1 MNTNWK
7 IVQLDCYP
15 EYEGKTDVV
24 VVVHW
29 TVSATDG
36 TDPATSNSTS
46 AYGSQAVQLDPNAP
60 FVPVNE
66 LDEETVVGWVQG
78 AMGERYTELMTGLE
92 KELERLANPPMVSP
106 PLPWR
111 RF

>member
-1 MNTNWK
+1 MNANWN

-15 EYEGKTDVV
+15 EQEGKTDVV
-24 VVVHW
+24 VVAHW
-29 TVSATDG
+29 AVSATDG
-36 TDPATSNSTS
+36 VNSTS
-46 AYGSQAVQLDPNAP
+46 AYGSQGIQMDPEAP

-66 LDEETVVGWVQG
+66 LDEETVVGWVQT
-78 AMGERYTELMTGLE
+78 AMKERYEELMTGLD

-111 RF
+111 RL